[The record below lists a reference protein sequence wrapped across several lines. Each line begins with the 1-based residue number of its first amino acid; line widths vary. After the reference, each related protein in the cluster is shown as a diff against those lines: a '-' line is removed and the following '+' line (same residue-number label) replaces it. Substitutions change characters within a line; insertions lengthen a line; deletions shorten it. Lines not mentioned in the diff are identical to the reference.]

1 MWYRCMIYDF
11 KEDSALVSVYFVD
24 YGNTQDCHVS
34 DLRYMPLK
42 HMKVPRQTFHVDK
55 TEKIDKIVKNGNLED
70 FLTGAELAVKKCQ
83 GKGDKVQLYCY
94 ENKQWQR
101 L

>member
-1 MWYRCMIYDF
+1 MGKKYSQYEITNP
-11 KEDSALVSVYFVD
+11 KLAH
-24 YGNTQDCHVS
+24 GNFQTVITINFY
-34 DLRYMPLK
+34 RYMPLK

-83 GKGDKVQLYCY
+83 GKGDKVELYCY